1 MSASMQKRMRCVQ
14 LYIVMVIL
22 YYGYIW
28 RKTIRKRMV
37 NIMTCGQ
44 MIWVENAQISVK
56 VMAQRTEIT
65 SGNDILQKS
74 TSLRTISLIL
84 LRGLSIIL

>member
-1 MSASMQKRMRCVQ
+1 
-14 LYIVMVIL
+14 
-22 YYGYIW
+22 
-28 RKTIRKRMV
+28 MV

-44 MIWVENAQISVK
+44 MTWVENAQISVK
-56 VMAQRTEIT
+56 VMAQRAEIT

-84 LRGLSIIL
+84 LRGLSIILYGGILDS